1 MGFGCAVLG
10 LLAMAGADDFGR
22 DVRPIL
28 AENCFAC
35 HGPDAAK
42 RQAGLR
48 LDVREQATQTLE
60 SGKIALVPR
69 KPAASELVRRIKAH
83 GDEAMPPKESH
94 KRLTADQK
102 QTLIRWIEAGAE
114 YRPHWSFVAPTR
126 PVAPTIGDPARAR
139 SPLDRFVLAKL
150 EEARLRPSPEADRVT
165 LLRRATLDLTGLP
178 PTPEEVDR
186 FVDDSAPDAFE
197 RVVDRLLASPRYG
210 EHMARDWL
218 DQARYADTHGY
229 FTDHERFMWRWR
241 DWVIT
246 AYNRNLPFDQ
256 FTIEQLA
263 GDLLSDA
270 TLDQRIATGF
280 NRNHMITE
288 ETGVF
293 PEEYRTE
300 YVADRV
306 RTTASVWMGLTAGCA
321 QCHDHKYDPLTQ
333 REFFQLFAYFNNL
346 PEAGIAGGKQKNA
359 APELRLPSPEQS
371 VAHDKL
377 TQRLAGLE
385 RELAGYSRP
394 GEPGAVRPRTLGDSI
409 RGLTAPGSPE
419 SDQSDLAVS
428 AQRTVLESR
437 RTMLLEDERQL
448 LATFATTM
456 VMQELLQPRD
466 TFILMRGQY
475 DQPGEKVGP
484 GVPSFLPPL
493 PMGSPPNRLALARW
507 LVDPRHPLTARV
519 AANRIWRQ
527 LFGHGIVATVEDFGL
542 QGEFPSHPE
551 LLDWLAVEFGQG
563 DKGRGRQG
571 DEQAKRDAITPPLSL
586 SPCPPVSSLAWDT
599 KRLQRLIVTSAT
611 YRQSSAIAP
620 DTLRV
625 DPHNRL
631 LGRAPRHRLDAEA
644 IRDAALTASG
654 LLAERIGGPSV
665 RPYQPDGLWKAIVY
679 DTKNEQT
686 YDLTRGEGLY
696 RRSLYT
702 YWKRQVPHPSMLQLD
717 APTREVCALQ
727 RQRTNTPLQALVL
740 MNDPQFVEAARGL
753 AARMAASSRDDPT
766 RLTNG
771 FRWATSRAP
780 SHSERETLLELFVAE
795 RSRFKLKPHSADSL
809 LAVGESPVAEGLD
822 RTELAAWTVVAN
834 VLLNLDEA
842 ISRE

>member
-10 LLAMAGADDFGR
+10 LLAIVGVDDFGR

-28 AENCFAC
+28 AENCFHC
-35 HGPDAAK
+35 HGPDATK

-48 LDVREQATQTLE
+48 LDVRESATRVLE
-60 SGKIALVPR
+60 SGKIALVPG
-69 KPAASELVRRIKAH
+69 KPAASELVRRIEAH
-83 GDEAMPPKESH
+83 GDEAMPPKESL

-102 QTLIRWIEAGAE
+102 QTLIRWIAAGAE
-114 YRPHWSFVAPTR
+114 YRPHWAFVAPTR
-126 PVAPTIGDPARAR
+126 PVAPTVSDPARAR
-139 SPLDRFVLAKL
+139 SPLDRFVLTKL
-150 EEARLRPSPEADRVT
+150 EESRLRPSPEADRVT
-165 LLRRATLDLTGLP
+165 LLRRVTLDLTGLP
-178 PTPEEVDR
+178 PTPEEVDA
-186 FVDDSAPDAFE
+186 FVGDSAPDAFE
-197 RVVDRLLASPRYG
+197 RAVDRLLASPRYG

-218 DQARYADTHGY
+218 DLARYSDTHGY

-241 DWVIT
+241 DWVID
-246 AYNRNLPFDQ
+246 ACNRNLPFDQ

-263 GDLLSDA
+263 GDLLPDA

-288 ETGVF
+288 ETGVI

-359 APELRLPSPEQS
+359 APELRLPSREQS
-371 VAHDKL
+371 AAQDEL
-377 TQRLAGLE
+377 TRRLGEVE
-385 RELAGYSRP
+385 RELAGYSLP
-394 GEPGAVRPRTLGDSI
+394 SEP
-409 RGLTAPGSPE
+409 
-419 SDQSDLAVS
+419 SDLAAS

-437 RTMLLEDERQL
+437 RTKLREDEKQL

-456 VMQELLQPRD
+456 VMQELPQPRD

-475 DQPGEKVGP
+475 DQPGDKVGP
-484 GVPSFLPPL
+484 GVPSFLSPL
-493 PMGSPPNRLALARW
+493 PTGTEPNRLALARW

-551 LLDWLAVEFGQG
+551 LLDWLAVEFA
-563 DKGRGRQG
+563 
-571 DEQAKRDAITPPLSL
+571 EQSREESRETRARAESASPTASSGSRLSSL
-586 SPCPPVSSLAWDT
+586 NSRLAWDT

-611 YRQSSAIAP
+611 YRHASGITPES
-620 DTLRV
+620 LRV
-625 DPHNRL
+625 DPRNRL
-631 LGRAPRHRLDAEA
+631 LGRAPRYRLDAEA
-644 IRDAALTASG
+644 IRDAALFSSG

-665 RPYQPDGLWKAIVY
+665 KPYQPADLWKAVVY
-679 DTKNEQT
+679 DTKNTQSYEPS
-686 YDLTRGEGLY
+686 RGEGLY
-696 RRSLYT
+696 RRSMYT
-702 YWKRQVPHPSMLQLD
+702 YWKRQVPPPSMSQLD
-717 APTREVCALQ
+717 APTREVCVLR

-740 MNDPQFVEAARGL
+740 MNDPQFVEAARAL
-753 AARMAASSRDDPT
+753 AERMATSSRDDQS

-771 FRWATSRAP
+771 FRWATSRTP
-780 SHSERETLLELFVAE
+780 SDSERDTLMRLFAAE
-795 RSRFKLKPHSADSL
+795 RSRFRERTRSVDSL
-809 LAVGESPVAEGLD
+809 LAVGESSVATGLD
-822 RTELAAWTVVAN
+822 RAELAAWTVVAN